1 MAKQNNQIQALQ
13 MAAQT
18 KRQQALNKVKK
29 ALVDM
34 KENALPINIG
44 TVAKLAGVS
53 RTWLYNNTELRD
65 EIQQHCWETGKIQ
78 RIIDLQQLVETR
90 DRKIAHLKHRNQQQK
105 TIIKKLRRQLEV
117 VYGELYKTRKN

>member
-34 KENALPINIG
+34 EENALPINIG

-53 RTWLYNNTELRD
+53 RTWLYTRLWPFM
-65 EIQQHCWETGKIQ
+65 QPAQA
-78 RIIDLQQLVETR
+78 DLASPPSFVT
-90 DRKIAHLKHRNQQQK
+90 
-105 TIIKKLRRQLEV
+105 
-117 VYGELYKTRKN
+117 